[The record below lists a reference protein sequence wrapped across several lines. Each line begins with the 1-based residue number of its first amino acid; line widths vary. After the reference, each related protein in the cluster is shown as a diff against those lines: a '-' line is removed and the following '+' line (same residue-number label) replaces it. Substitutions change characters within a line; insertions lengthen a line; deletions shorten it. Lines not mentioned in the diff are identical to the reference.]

1 MFYFSKP
8 LNMLQ
13 KKLAFLFVLLFSI
26 TIKAQEEPDSTR
38 IINAQLDSLYIIEIQ
53 DIKGEKDKVLHA
65 EPIFIDLIRDLGARK
80 GEKEW
85 NVGFGL
91 TDKSRYDRYEGLIE
105 YEFAPIDRL
114 GLEIEIPVTIIAA
127 NSKELKDSLPSNRIE
142 SLKLAAQW
150 SFFVSEKL
158 KTTLALGYINEFL
171 FSDLNAIESAPIFQ
185 GNLYNPF
192 FVAAKRWGNNFH
204 TLIYAGPHIEQ
215 SFSNNHLHIS
225 HQINTNFHYMIPG
238 TRNFIGIEINKEFDK
253 KDFNTV
259 LRPQM
264 RVGLAD
270 NLLIGIVGGIPINK
284 NYERLSSFIRIIYEP
299 GHKHK

>member
-1 MFYFSKP
+1 
-8 LNMLQ
+8 MLQ
-13 KKLAFLFVLLFSI
+13 KKLAFLLVLLFSL

-38 IINAQLDSLYIIEIQ
+38 IINAQLDSIYIAEIEEV
-53 DIKGEKDKVLHA
+53 KGLKDKVLHA
-65 EPIFIDLIRDLGARK
+65 EPIFVDLIRDLGARK

-91 TDKSRYDRYEGLIE
+91 TDKSRYDRYESLIE

-150 SFFVSEKL
+150 SFFVSDKL
-158 KTTLALGYINEFL
+158 NTTLALGYINEFL
-171 FSDLNAIESAPIFQ
+171 FSDLNVIQQSPVFQ

-192 FVAAKRWGNNFH
+192 LIAAKRWGNNFH

-215 SFSNNHLHIS
+215 SFRHNHVHIN
-225 HQINTNFHYMIPG
+225 HHVNTNFHYMIPG
-238 TRNFIGIEINKEFDK
+238 TRNFIGIEINQVFEKNEV
-253 KDFNTV
+253 NTV

-284 NYERLSSFIRIIYEP
+284 DYERLSSFIRIIYEP